1 MKYSITLLCS
11 FLLNFNIFANEE
23 FNNFIKD
30 IKQKSLSQGVSTQ
43 TLTILDGI
51 IPNPR
56 IMELDNSQ
64 AEFSLNFWQYINSRV
79 SPNRTLVGGL
89 KMLEN
94 DKLFKQ
100 VYNKYGVPKQ
110 ILIAFWGLE
119 SNFGVNTGGFN
130 LVRSLATLAF
140 DKRRRTFFTTQLL
153 TTLKLIDDNKLDK
166 NTKSSWAG
174 AMGSVQFMPSNV
186 KSYGIDFD
194 KDGKINLWD
203 SEEDIFHSAANF
215 LSHIGWNKGEKWGRE
230 VLLPDVFDY
239 SLANLKIKK
248 SLTQWSDLGVVG
260 VQTKN
265 FPKSTL
271 KASLVLPMGHKGPA
285 FLVYRNFRAILNW
298 NRSTLYALSVGI
310 LADKLIGKKLRAEP
324 FFEPK
329 LSKADVKFVQQNLND
344 AGFDVGKV
352 DGISGRQTRAAVRNY
367 QKHNK
372 IPADGYIGIEL
383 INYMKNNEK
392 Q

>member
-1 MKYSITLLCS
+1 MKYLITLLCS

-43 TLTILDGI
+43 TLTVLDGI

-79 SPNRTLVGGL
+79 SPNRTLIGGL

-119 SNFGVNTGGFN
+119 SNFGVNTGSFN

-153 TTLKLIDDNKLDK
+153 TTLKLIDENKLDK

-329 LSKADVKFVQQNLND
+329 LSKADVKFVQQNLNN

-383 INYMKNNEK
+383 INYMKNN
-392 Q
+392 

>member
-1 MKYSITLLCS
+1 MKYLITLLCS

-30 IKQKSLSQGVSTQ
+30 IKQKSLSQGVRTQ
-43 TLTILDGI
+43 TLTVLDGI

-79 SPNRTLVGGL
+79 SPNRTLIGGL

-130 LVRSLATLAF
+130 LVSSLATLAF

-392 Q
+392 

>member
-1 MKYSITLLCS
+1 MKYILLL
-11 FLLNFNIFANEE
+11 LLNTVVVNIFANEE
-23 FNNFIKD
+23 FNDFIKD

-43 TLTILDGI
+43 TLTVLDGI

-79 SPNRTLVGGL
+79 SPNRTLIGGL

-119 SNFGVNTGGFN
+119 SNFGVNTGSFN

-140 DKRRRTFFTTQLL
+140 DKRRRTFFATQLL
-153 TTLKLIDDNKLDK
+153 TTLKLIDENKLDK

-203 SEEDIFHSAANF
+203 SKEDIFHSAANF

-260 VQTKN
+260 VQAKN

-329 LSKADVKFVQQNLND
+329 LSKADVKFVQQNLNN

-383 INYMKNNEK
+383 INYMKNHK
-392 Q
+392 K

>member
-1 MKYSITLLCS
+1 MKYLITLLCS

-43 TLTILDGI
+43 TLTVLDGI

-79 SPNRTLVGGL
+79 SPNRTLIGGL

-153 TTLKLIDDNKLDK
+153 TTLKLIDENKLDK

-203 SEEDIFHSAANF
+203 SEKDIFHSAANF

-310 LADKLIGKKLRAEP
+310 LADKLIGKKIKSRAV
-324 FFEPK
+324 F
-329 LSKADVKFVQQNLND
+329 
-344 AGFDVGKV
+344 
-352 DGISGRQTRAAVRNY
+352 
-367 QKHNK
+367 
-372 IPADGYIGIEL
+372 
-383 INYMKNNEK
+383 
-392 Q
+392 

>member
-1 MKYSITLLCS
+1 MKYLITLLCS
-11 FLLNFNIFANEE
+11 FLLNLNIFANEE

-43 TLTILDGI
+43 TLTVLDGI

-79 SPNRTLVGGL
+79 SPNRTLIGGL

-119 SNFGVNTGGFN
+119 SNFGVNTGSFN

-153 TTLKLIDDNKLDK
+153 TTLKLIDENKLDK

-383 INYMKNNEK
+383 INYMKNNK
-392 Q
+392 K